1 MSIYIECVFSME
13 LYVLLEGYIS
23 LSVPESNFLCAVIT
37 AQILQRANLQ
47 ASAGFSAEV
56 YAIAYFVVSN
66 TQVPGTRFL
75 PVSLA
80 IAEACVPSGVF
91 QSIRSGGV
99 LPVFTEYVELLN
111 RDVQVNAEE
120 FRFGVVEQSVIMN
133 VLECN
138 VIYAQFSEV
147 EVISTA
153 CEVEISLI
161 VIFYFLCIC
170 IWSAIKVSICYIE
183 LAIAGGQGQFA
194 IVESSLCAIIAFS
207 IAIEPAALVAESDG
221 LTAKTYGEVFAEV
234 MIYKELFS
242 IGISIFG
249 GIFEVHICSETSICI
264 GGVINLCFSSD
275 TNTAIPGIL
284 GCAIFRYC
292 IIVCIT
298 HTSIAGPVNVADF
311 LFQVGNANAQVSQFV
326 SVFASQFV
334 EGCTLFSV
342 QLVFFSHEAGN
353 DLSQFITGN
362 VSFAFEGA
370 IRIAFYNALVGEVGY
385 CLVCPV
391 IGGNIGERICG
402 ECGNASSEC
411 SCSCDCENLFHSSS
425 LLVKKIKR
433 NVPSIFSTGSSAL
446 KFSRE

>member
-1 MSIYIECVFSME
+1 MSVNVECVFSME
-13 LYVLLEGYIS
+13 LYVLLEGYVS
-23 LSVPESNFLCAVIT
+23 LSVPESNFLCAVST

-56 YAIAYFVVSN
+56 YAVTYFVVSN
-66 TQVPGTRFL
+66 AQVPGAWFL

-80 IAEACVPSGVF
+80 IAEACVPSSIF
-91 QSIRSGGV
+91 ESIRSGGV
-99 LPVFTEYVELLN
+99 LPVFTEYIELLN
-111 RDVQVNAEE
+111 RNIQVNAEE
-120 FRFGVVEQSVIMN
+120 FRLGFVEQSIIMDI
-133 VLECN
+133 LEGD
-138 VIYAQFSEV
+138 VVYAQFSEV
-147 EVISTA
+147 EVISA
-153 CEVEISLI
+153 ASEVEISLI
-161 VIFYFLCIC
+161 IISSCFNKATIEVFISY
-170 IWSAIKVSICYIE
+170 IK
-183 LAIAGGQGQFA
+183 LTKAGSQIQFA
-194 IVESSLCAIIAFS
+194 IVVSCLCTIIALS
-207 IAIEPAALVAESDG
+207 IAIEPAALVTESDG

-249 GIFEVHICSETSICI
+249 GIFEIHICSETSVCI

-326 SVFASQFV
+326 SVFASQFIK
-334 EGCTLFSV
+334 GCTLFSV

-353 DLSQFITGN
+353 NLSQFITGN

-370 IRIAFYNALVGEVGY
+370 IRIAFYNALVGEIGY
-385 CLVCPV
+385 CLVSPV

-402 ECGNASSEC
+402 ECGNASGEC
-411 SCSCDCENLFHSSS
+411 SCSCDCENLFHSST
-425 LLVKKIKR
+425 LL
-433 NVPSIFSTGSSAL
+433 
-446 KFSRE
+446 